1 MEDAHAHACS
11 EHAQGR
17 ELSEAEVQQFVMDGY
32 LALPPSPLVPP
43 SAHAAIA
50 KQVLDCGQQP
60 AGGLSIQKRLT
71 THRARAPAL
80 VLATRLRTSNLSCG
94 HLCISRYL
102 SLSLSTF
109 LSLSLSRSRSPLRLF
124 CWGSYMPLHSVN
136 PPPLGRHARPLRA
149 RDARWRCR
157 GQQSAARVSRA
168 QRRRA
173 AAIAASA
180 RSTELAFGG
189 EQQTKTR
196 TPPSLH

>member
-17 ELSEAEVQQFVMDGY
+17 KLSEAEVQQFVMDGY

-80 VLATRLRTSNLSCG
+80 VLATRLPTPNLSCG

-102 SLSLSTF
+102 SLSLHSS
-109 LSLSLSRSRSPLRLF
+109 LSLSLSLPL
-124 CWGSYMPLHSVN
+124 
-136 PPPLGRHARPLRA
+136 
-149 RDARWRCR
+149 
-157 GQQSAARVSRA
+157 
-168 QRRRA
+168 
-173 AAIAASA
+173 
-180 RSTELAFGG
+180 STAL
-189 EQQTKTR
+189 
-196 TPPSLH
+196 